1 MPDTKRLAVIRSAFA
16 FSILNRSSS
25 YLAPNFCSAFN
36 PPIHF
41 KSSFPFSQKTIQK
54 KSLHMSTFNN
64 NDNGDSDAAKKSQ
77 FSLVHSNDVE
87 AVRNAPKLNGKRP
100 TKMSTSTFLFTAIV
114 GVPIWLTF
122 VMPLTVAYQ
131 TGKKV
136 LTISSPDDD
145 DPVGS
150 IQESVHHETFPETH
164 ELKPIKDRTYDIV
177 LLGGTGFTGR
187 LAAIYLAKNYNSNIR
202 WAIAG
207 RTKNKLEKLQR
218 ELKSVVGDPSAEIDM
233 ILVDTSKP
241 ESIHDLVKDSKCVI
255 TTAGPFCKYGSNV
268 VEFCARY
275 GTNYV
280 DITGETGWN
289 KDMIMKWDEK
299 AQETGAKI
307 VSLCGCDSIPW

>member
-16 FSILNRSSS
+16 FSILNRSS

-41 KSSFPFSQKTIQK
+41 KSSFPFSQKTIHK

-64 NDNGDSDAAKKSQ
+64 NDNGENDAAKKSQ

-87 AVRNAPKLNGKRP
+87 AVRNAPKLDGKRP